1 VRRSVGRPGKA
12 LPPTNLVR
20 VRGPNECWACALA
33 AVPLSSNLPA
43 TSAAFRLE
51 AAVCS
56 GEPTVRLRFE
66 EEIVGD
72 SVSRSGQL
80 PALCGPDRVKQ
91 LAAGRGQI
99 VGFTLQLL
107 DERMLPA
114 APILG
119 LLCMKLPQS
128 LI

>member
-1 VRRSVGRPGKA
+1 MRRSVGRPGKA

-20 VRGPNECWACALA
+20 VRGPNECWALA
-33 AVPLSSNLPA
+33 ALPLSSNLPA

-66 EEIVGD
+66 EEIVGN

-107 DERMLPA
+107 DERMLLA